1 MLSDAFARD
10 AIIQPDARQPDGWR
24 PEVGEDC
31 ALGGAENAF
40 SFAGGDIPMGT
51 RQRESSSDGW
61 VASAETIAFCGDWIG
76 QCQRVFLSA
85 PGASFIFQS
94 PDGTSLM
101 PGEYSDTTGPGR
113 ARATAYI
120 GGCGIRSGVL
130 TIHEVSIVDGDSA
143 DCASATS
150 KIVASLNRWL
160 DVSGTPRRS
169 ERLPQVERN
178 G

>member
-1 MLSDAFARD
+1 
-10 AIIQPDARQPDGWR
+10 
-24 PEVGEDC
+24 
-31 ALGGAENAF
+31 
-40 SFAGGDIPMGT
+40 MGT

-130 TIHEVSIVDGDSA
+130 TIHEVSIVDGELRRLRVSYQQ
-143 DCASATS
+143 DCGESE
-150 KIVASLNRWL
+150 SLVGCIRY
-160 DVSGTPRRS
+160 TAP
-169 ERLPQVERN
+169 
-178 G
+178 